1 MNLNHL
7 YYFRALAKEE
17 HYTRTADMLSITQPS
32 LSHAISC
39 LESEL
44 GVKLFEKQG
53 RNAKLTKYGALFLRY
68 VEQSLDMLDE
78 GKRVVTETSGTSG
91 GFIDMGYIFTLGSHF
106 IPNLIKGYLEEKGK
120 NHIHFSFGQ
129 GTTKKIVEELK
140 DGKYDLAFSSYVEG
154 EDELEFIP
162 VGQEELVL
170 ITPKDHPLAQKEE
183 IDLLDTIEYDYV
195 YFTKNSGLRPVIDS
209 CFSRIK
215 RQPTIAYEGEEDSSV
230 AGLVAAGLHPSPV
243 PYADIVTTTTHKT
256 LRGPRGGLILCKE
269 KYAKQ
274 IDKAIFPGVQ
284 GGPLMHVIAA
294 KAVALGEA
302 LKPEFKEYA
311 KQIIANCQA
320 LAEGLIAEGFRLVSG
335 GTDNHLLLVDVR
347 GQKMTGK
354 TAEHLLD
361 EVGVTCNK
369 NTIPFDPESPFVT
382 SGIRLGTAAV
392 TTRGFK
398 EADMKEVAVIIG
410 LVLNNPED
418 AEKQAEAAQ
427 RVAALCAK
435 YPMYPM
441 L

>member
-1 MNLNHL
+1 MNLEKLAVCDPEIAAAIGEELGRQRNKIELIASENFVSPAVMEAMGCVLTNKYAEGYPGHRYYGGCEYVDKVETLAIERAKKLFGAEHANVQAHSGANANTAVYFAFLQPGDTIMGMNLSQGGHL
-7 YYFRALAKEE
+7 SHGSPVNISGKYYNVVPYGVTHETERIDYDEFARIAKE
-17 HYTRTADMLSITQPS
+17 AQP
-32 LSHAISC
+32 
-39 LESEL
+39 
-44 GVKLFEKQG
+44 KLIV
-53 RNAKLTKYGALFLRY
+53 AGASAYPR
-68 VEQSLDMLDE
+68 
-78 GKRVVTETSGTSG
+78 
-91 GFIDMGYIFTLGSHF
+91 
-106 IPNLIKGYLEEKGK
+106 
-120 NHIHFSFGQ
+120 
-129 GTTKKIVEELK
+129 
-140 DGKYDLAFSSYVEG
+140 
-154 EDELEFIP
+154 
-162 VGQEELVL
+162 
-170 ITPKDHPLAQKEE
+170 
-183 IDLLDTIEYDYV
+183 
-195 YFTKNSGLRPVIDS
+195 VID
-209 CFSRIK
+209 FERMAE
-215 RQPTIAYEGEEDSSV
+215 IAHSV
-230 AGLVAAGLHPSPV
+230 GAIFMVDMAHIAGLVAAGLHPSPV

-398 EADMKEVAVIIG
+398 EADMKEVAAIIG

>member
-1 MNLNHL
+1 MNLEKLAVCDPEIAAAIGEELGRQRNKIELIASENFVSPAVMEAMGSVLTNKYAEGYPGHRYYGGCEYVDKVETLAIERAKKLFGAEHANVQAHSGANANTAVYFAFLQPGDTIMGMNLSQGGHL
-7 YYFRALAKEE
+7 SHGSPVNISGKYYNVVPYGVTHETERIDYDEFARIAKE
-17 HYTRTADMLSITQPS
+17 AQP
-32 LSHAISC
+32 
-39 LESEL
+39 
-44 GVKLFEKQG
+44 KLIV
-53 RNAKLTKYGALFLRY
+53 AGASAYPR
-68 VEQSLDMLDE
+68 
-78 GKRVVTETSGTSG
+78 
-91 GFIDMGYIFTLGSHF
+91 
-106 IPNLIKGYLEEKGK
+106 
-120 NHIHFSFGQ
+120 
-129 GTTKKIVEELK
+129 
-140 DGKYDLAFSSYVEG
+140 
-154 EDELEFIP
+154 
-162 VGQEELVL
+162 
-170 ITPKDHPLAQKEE
+170 
-183 IDLLDTIEYDYV
+183 
-195 YFTKNSGLRPVIDS
+195 VID
-209 CFSRIK
+209 FERMAE
-215 RQPTIAYEGEEDSSV
+215 IAHNVGGIFMVDMAHI

-398 EADMKEVAVIIG
+398 EADMKEVAAIIG

>member
-1 MNLNHL
+1 MNLEKLAVCDPEIAAAIGEELGRQRNKIELIASENFVSPAVMEAMGSVLTNKYAEGYPGHRYYGGCEYVDKVETLAIERAKKLFGAEHANVQAHSGANANTAVYFAFLQPGDTIMGMNLSQGGHL
-7 YYFRALAKEE
+7 SHGSPVNISGKYYNVVPYGVTHETERIDYGEFARIAKE
-17 HYTRTADMLSITQPS
+17 AQP
-32 LSHAISC
+32 
-39 LESEL
+39 
-44 GVKLFEKQG
+44 KLIV
-53 RNAKLTKYGALFLRY
+53 AGASAYPR
-68 VEQSLDMLDE
+68 
-78 GKRVVTETSGTSG
+78 
-91 GFIDMGYIFTLGSHF
+91 
-106 IPNLIKGYLEEKGK
+106 
-120 NHIHFSFGQ
+120 
-129 GTTKKIVEELK
+129 
-140 DGKYDLAFSSYVEG
+140 
-154 EDELEFIP
+154 
-162 VGQEELVL
+162 
-170 ITPKDHPLAQKEE
+170 
-183 IDLLDTIEYDYV
+183 
-195 YFTKNSGLRPVIDS
+195 VID
-209 CFSRIK
+209 FERMAE
-215 RQPTIAYEGEEDSSV
+215 IAHSV
-230 AGLVAAGLHPSPV
+230 GAIFMVDMAHIAGLVAAGLHPSPV

-398 EADMKEVAVIIG
+398 EADMKEVAAIIG

>member
-1 MNLNHL
+1 MNLEKLAVCDPEIAAAIGEELGRQRNKIELIASENFVSPAVMEAMGSVLTNKYAEGYPGHR
-7 YYFRALAKEE
+7 YYGGCEYVDKVETLAIERAKKLFGAE
-17 HYTRTADMLSITQPS
+17 HANVQAHSGANANTAVYFAFLQPGDTIMGMNLSQGGH
-32 LSHAISC
+32 LSHGSPVNIS
-39 LESEL
+39 
-44 GVKLFEKQG
+44 
-53 RNAKLTKYGALFLRY
+53 
-68 VEQSLDMLDE
+68 
-78 GKRVVTETSGTSG
+78 
-91 GFIDMGYIFTLGSHF
+91 
-106 IPNLIKGYLEEKGK
+106 
-120 NHIHFSFGQ
+120 
-129 GTTKKIVEELK
+129 
-140 DGKYDLAFSSYVEG
+140 GKYYNVVPYGVTHETERIDY
-154 EDELEFIP
+154 DEFARIAREAQP
-162 VGQEELVL
+162 KL
-170 ITPKDHPLAQKEE
+170 IVAGASAYP
-183 IDLLDTIEYDYV
+183 
-195 YFTKNSGLRPVIDS
+195 RVID
-209 CFSRIK
+209 FERMAE
-215 RQPTIAYEGEEDSSV
+215 IAHSV
-230 AGLVAAGLHPSPV
+230 GAIFMVDMAHIAGLVAAGLHPSPV

-311 KQIIANCQA
+311 KQIIVNCQA

-369 NTIPFDPESPFVT
+369 NTIPFDSESPFVT

-398 EADMKEVAVIIG
+398 EADMKEVAAIIG

>member
-195 YFTKNSGLRPVIDS
+195 YFTKNSGLVV
-209 CFSRIK
+209 F
-215 RQPTIAYEGEEDSSV
+215 Q
-230 AGLVAAGLHPSPV
+230 GLKGNQRLHMKGKK
-243 PYADIVTTTTHKT
+243 I
-256 LRGPRGGLILCKE
+256 
-269 KYAKQ
+269 
-274 IDKAIFPGVQ
+274 
-284 GGPLMHVIAA
+284 
-294 KAVALGEA
+294 
-302 LKPEFKEYA
+302 
-311 KQIIANCQA
+311 
-320 LAEGLIAEGFRLVSG
+320 
-335 GTDNHLLLVDVR
+335 LLLQGLLQQDLELRLFQRFRFLIQWMCVFVR
-347 GQKMTGK
+347 SY
-354 TAEHLLD
+354 H
-361 EVGVTCNK
+361 
-369 NTIPFDPESPFVT
+369 
-382 SGIRLGTAAV
+382 
-392 TTRGFK
+392 
-398 EADMKEVAVIIG
+398 
-410 LVLNNPED
+410 
-418 AEKQAEAAQ
+418 Q
-427 RVAALCAK
+427 RSNDIYIL
-435 YPMYPM
+435 Y
-441 L
+441 